1 MRWGPVGQCAV
12 SVVTTGLRSCSRTAA
27 APKIYPGGCK
37 ILPMGKL
44 TGIQHGDA
52 ANDLMAFYLEKVT
65 ALEDAGEYFMAAVA
79 LGFAAET
86 SILTYLLVEFGD
98 DNGGE
103 LEIPDSVNM
112 SELIEAA
119 NQIDVLNAPIDIP
132 SHAGDDEAPPKH
144 IAKNVVDKIRQ
155 FRNLIHPARAL
166 KEGYNPRTFTRE
178 QLGEFKEMY
187 SSITHS
193 LLYYL

>member
-1 MRWGPVGQCAV
+1 
-12 SVVTTGLRSCSRTAA
+12 
-27 APKIYPGGCK
+27 
-37 ILPMGKL
+37 MGIL
-44 TGIQHGDA
+44 TGTRHGDA
-52 ANDLMAFYLEKVT
+52 ANALLAFYADKTLE
-65 ALEDAGEYFMAAVA
+65 LEESGQYFMAAIA
-79 LGFAAET
+79 LGFALET
-86 SILTYLLVEFGD
+86 AILTYLLVEFGE

-119 NQIDVLNAPIDIP
+119 NAIDVLNAPVNIP
-132 SHAGDDEAPPKH
+132 SYANDEGSPPKH
-144 IAKNVVDKIRQ
+144 IAKDVVEKIRR

-166 KEGYNPRTFTRE
+166 KESYDPKDFTRD
-178 QLGEFKEMY
+178 QLQEFKEMY